1 MERNEKVNAIIEWF
15 EDNEEVFN
23 DCIEELDSYN
33 GYLGDDR
40 YYSMD
45 ELDELYSGQ
54 DATEIL
60 RRAFYGYDAETWHTD
75 SHGEKEHGP
84 FNPNRDYFT
93 YNGYGNL
100 VSADYKDYSAYL
112 DEYAVE
118 SMAENR
124 RYIDEIDDDP
134 ELSELFDKLEYDE
147 EDEAEDEAAH
157 YAEMLNE
164 TDEEDTEGAN
174 DD

>member
-1 MERNEKVNAIIEWF
+1 MEREQAIRNILDYFEQNE
-15 EDNEEVFN
+15 DVFN

-33 GYLGDDR
+33 GYLGDDH

-60 RRAFYGYDAETWHTD
+60 RRAFYGHDAETWNTD
-75 SHGEKEHGP
+75 SHGEKEYGP

-93 YNGYGNL
+93 FNGYGNL
-100 VSADYKDYSAYL
+100 VSADYKDYSAFL
-112 DEYAVE
+112 DKYAVE

-124 RYIDEIDDDP
+124 QYIDGIDNDP
-134 ELSELFDKLEYDE
+134 DLCELFDALENDEE
-147 EDEAEDEAAH
+147 EDEEEKEA
-157 YAEMLNE
+157 
-164 TDEEDTEGAN
+164 
-174 DD
+174 

>member
-1 MERNEKVNAIIEWF
+1 MEREQAIRNILDYFEQNE
-15 EDNEEVFN
+15 DVFN

-33 GYLGDDR
+33 GYLGDDH

-60 RRAFYGYDAETWHTD
+60 RRAFYGYDAETWHAD
-75 SHGEKEHGP
+75 SHGEKEYGP

-93 YNGYGNL
+93 LNGYGNL
-100 VSADYKDYSAYL
+100 VSADYKDYSAFL
-112 DEYAVE
+112 DKYAVE

-124 RYIDEIDDDP
+124 QYIDGIDNDP
-134 ELSELFDKLEYDE
+134 DLCELFDALENDEE
-147 EDEAEDEAAH
+147 EDEEEKEA
-157 YAEMLNE
+157 
-164 TDEEDTEGAN
+164 
-174 DD
+174 